1 MTADLLAAAPVG
13 AGGFTGSPITAWCSR
28 CQEYAVPM
36 RDGTCGFCS
45 RSLIAQAPPPTTE
58 ENVVPQPAV
67 AVPPRSATG
76 AGKVP
81 PPEPSIRA
89 RLMTITPQLA
99 EKWLKKNTH
108 NRGVVNSR
116 VDQYA
121 ADMRRGEW
129 RVNGETI
136 KLAAD
141 GRILDGQHRL
151 LAVLEADVPIQSL
164 VISGL
169 EEQAQETM
177 DQGRARS
184 LADVFKLRGEK
195 YHHPLATSARV
206 LALFEIYG
214 QIVQPAYEAPPSI
227 MQASRALERN
237 PELRDSVAFVYGL
250 RRPWMPSS
258 HMGAL
263 HFLFATVDPEAA
275 NDYVTKLST
284 GAELHRAHPIYVLR
298 ELLMTAHM
306 ERTTIIQRTQLALI
320 IKAWNAYMAGEEVTR
335 LQWTPGGPRPEPF
348 PSISGLAEP
357 AS

>member
-1 MTADLLAAAPVG
+1 M
-13 AGGFTGSPITAWCSR
+13 S
-28 CQEYAVPM
+28 
-36 RDGTCGFCS
+36 
-45 RSLIAQAPPPTTE
+45 
-58 ENVVPQPAV
+58 QPAV
-67 AVPPRSATG
+67 AVPPRSANG
-76 AGKVP
+76 AGDVP
-81 PPEPSIRA
+81 APPKRSISA
-89 RLMTITPQLA
+89 RLVTITPQLA

-108 NRGVVNSR
+108 NRGVVNAR

-151 LAVLEADVPIQSL
+151 MAVLEAGVEIQSL
-164 VISGL
+164 VITGL
-169 EEQAQETM
+169 EDAAQETM

-195 YHHPLATSARV
+195 YSNPLATSSRI
-206 LALFEIYG
+206 LALYEMYG

-237 PELRDSVAFVYGL
+237 PELRDSVAFVYLL
-250 RRPWMPSS
+250 RKPWMPSS

-263 HFLFATVDPEAA
+263 HFLFATADAEAA
-275 NDYVTKLST
+275 NDFVTKLST
-284 GAELHRAHPIYVLR
+284 GEELHRAHPIYVLR

-306 ERTTIIQRTQLALI
+306 ERNPILQRHQLALI
-320 IKAWNAYMAGEEVTR
+320 IKAWNAYMDGEEITR
-335 LQWTPGGPRPEPF
+335 LLWTPGGAHPEPF
-348 PSISGLAEP
+348 PTINGLA
-357 AS
+357 AA

>member
-1 MTADLLAAAPVG
+1 MTSDLLAAAPVG
-13 AGGFTGSPITAWCSR
+13 AGGFTGSPITAWCST
-28 CQEYAVPM
+28 CQEHAVPM
-36 RDGTCGFCS
+36 GDGTCGFCS
-45 RSLIAQAPPPTTE
+45 SSITQTPLGRKEPVSE
-58 ENVVPQPAV
+58 PAV
-67 AVPPRSATG
+67 AVPPRSANG
-76 AGKVP
+76 AVDVP
-81 PPEPSIRA
+81 AAKRSISA
-89 RLMTITPQLA
+89 RLVTITPAIA

-141 GRILDGQHRL
+141 GRVLDGQHRL
-151 LAVLEADVPIQSL
+151 LAVCEAGVDVQSL
-164 VISGL
+164 VITGL

-195 YHHPLATSARV
+195 YHNPLATSARV
-206 LALFEIYG
+206 LALYELYG
-214 QIVQPAYEAPPSI
+214 TIVQPAYEAPPSI
-227 MQASRALERN
+227 LQASRALERN
-237 PELRDSVAFVYGL
+237 PELRDSVAFVFL
-250 RRPWMPSS
+250 QRKPWLPSS

-263 HFLFATVDPEAA
+263 HFLFATVGAEAA
-275 NDYVTKLST
+275 NDFVTKLTT
-284 GAELHRAHPIYVLR
+284 GADLHRAHPIYVLR

-306 ERTTIIQRTQLALI
+306 EHDTILQRTQLALI
-320 IKAWNAYMAGEEVTR
+320 IKAWNAYMDGDEITR

-348 PSISGLAEP
+348 PTISGLAAP
-357 AS
+357 SAP